1 MITLS
6 FRALV
11 FIATLLVVST
21 AWSADKRIGVVVF
34 DGVLT
39 SDVTA
44 PIEVFGAAS
53 KEAWFSEY
61 EVTVISSTRQ
71 MSVRTEEGLQIV
83 ADASIYDEAEYD
95 VLILA
100 SSYDMDTHLENRDL
114 IEFIRRQH
122 ASASWMSSNCSGA
135 FLLAEASVLDG
146 KRATTWAGGE
156 RGFAKTY
163 PKVKVQF
170 DKNVVVDEGVITS
183 NGGPVSYQSAFAL
196 LAKLSSEQFSQ
207 DIAEKI
213 QFNRLANA
221 F

>member
-1 MITLS
+1 MIKSSL
-6 FRALV
+6 RVLV
-11 FIATLLVVST
+11 LVASVLMVST

-53 KEAWFSEY
+53 KEAWFSDY
-61 EVTVISSTRQ
+61 EVTVISSTRELSIQ
-71 MSVRTEEGLQIV
+71 TEEGLRIV
-83 ADASIYDEAEYD
+83 ADTSIYEQGVYD

-100 SSYDMDTHLENRDL
+100 SSYDMEKHLENRDL
-114 IEFIRRQH
+114 IDFIHRQSQ
-122 ASASWMSSNCSGA
+122 AASWMSSNCSGA
-135 FLLAEASVLDG
+135 FLLAEAKVLDG

-156 RGFAKTY
+156 KGFARSY

-170 DKNVVVDEGVITS
+170 DQNVVVDEGVITS
-183 NGGPVSYQSAFAL
+183 NGGPVSYQAAFAL
-196 LAKLSSEQFSQ
+196 LAKLSSTGFSQ
-207 DIAEKI
+207 EIADKI
-213 QFNRLANA
+213 QFSRLKNA